1 MMFECGRRNAE
12 CGKKKKEDRRWEF
25 GIGNAECGKKKRQRL
40 SISDLGFFR
49 FGISDLGFRIET
61 AREGNGM
68 YRQWLIKFIV

>member
-25 GIGNAECGKKKRQRL
+25 GKKKRQRL

-49 FGISDLGFRIET
+49 FRISDLGFRIET
-61 AREGNGM
+61 AREGNRR
-68 YRQWLIKFIV
+68 YLQWLIEVIRFTG